1 VIVEQFEVECHVPS
15 YVAERSRLRN
25 NGAVIIGL
33 TGGIGSGKSVV
44 GGMLAE
50 LGARVIDTDKVGH
63 RVYAPGSEGFT
74 RIVETFGRGVV
85 AADGTIDRKK
95 LGAIV
100 FADAERRGALNAI
113 VHPLIFGEIMREIAE
128 LRRVGFEGPIVL
140 EAPILVEAKGTGL
153 VDQIWVVTAPPAAV
167 RNRLKE
173 SRAMTAAEIEARVAA
188 QLDDAE
194 RRRHADVVLENDGDL
209 ANLRKVV
216 GAAWKTVV
224 VPAG

>member
-1 VIVEQFEVECHVPS
+1 VPRADL
-15 YVAERSRLRN
+15 VAERFRLRN
-25 NGAVIIGL
+25 KGAVIIGL

-63 RVYAPGSEGFT
+63 RVYTPGSEGFT
-74 RIVETFGRGVV
+74 RIVATFGRGVV

-100 FADAERRGALNAI
+100 FGDAERRSALNAI
-113 VHPLIFGEIMREIAE
+113 VHPLIFGEIMREISE
-128 LRRVGFEGPIVL
+128 IRHGGFEGSIVL

-153 VDQIWVVTAPPAAV
+153 VDQIWVVAAPPDV
-167 RNRLKE
+167 IRKRLE
-173 SRAMTAAEIEARVAA
+173 QPRAMTRAEIDARVAA

-216 GAAWKTVV
+216 EAAWKTVV

>member
-1 VIVEQFEVECHVPS
+1 M
-15 YVAERSRLRN
+15 
-25 NGAVIIGL
+25 IIGL

-44 GGMLAE
+44 GRMLAE
-50 LGARVIDTDKVGH
+50 LGAHVIDTDKVGH
-63 RVYAPGSEGFT
+63 RVYEPGSEGFE
-74 RIVETFGRGVV
+74 RLVQTFGKSIV

-100 FADAERRGALNAI
+100 FADPERRAALNAI

-128 LRRVGFEGPIVL
+128 TRHAGFAGHIVL

-153 VDQIWVVTAPPAAV
+153 VDQIWVVAAPPDAV
-167 RNRLKE
+167 RTRLARDRSM
-173 SRAMTAAEIEARVAA
+173 SRAEIDARVAA

-209 ANLRKVV
+209 GNLGKVV
-216 GAAWKTVV
+216 EAAWRTLLV
-224 VPAG
+224 